1 MAFESRKRF
10 RTSSYRTATSL
21 LDESGLPSR
30 PAKGP
35 ATAVAA
41 LLLAGSLATSG
52 IAGDTD
58 RFANCIASADMASA
72 AAKSRDAGIPS
83 EKTIAIIARQA
94 PEDSVQQVKRTV
106 TFVYSNDKLTPDEA
120 SDRIIQNCFELE

>member
-1 MAFESRKRF
+1 MAISLHDESRRRSRAAK
-10 RTSSYRTATSL
+10 
-21 LDESGLPSR
+21 R
-30 PAKGP
+30 PAV
-35 ATAVAA
+35 AIAA
-41 LLLAGSLATSG
+41 LLLASAIATSA

-58 RFANCIASADMASA
+58 RFANCVASADMASA
-72 AAKSRDAGIPS
+72 AAKSRDAGIPL

-94 PEDSVQQVKRTV
+94 PEDPVQQVKRTV

>member
-1 MAFESRKRF
+1 MAFESRKWF
-10 RTSSYRTATSL
+10 RQFKPDGDQL
-21 LDESGLPSR
+21 HDESRRRSR
-30 PAKGP
+30 AAKRP
-35 ATAVAA
+35 VVAIAA
-41 LLLAGSLATSG
+41 LLLASAIATSA

-58 RFANCIASADMASA
+58 RFANCVASADMASA
-72 AAKSRDAGIPS
+72 AAKSRDASIPL

-94 PEDSVQQVKRTV
+94 PEDPVQQVKRTV